1 MCVRSFLH
9 NFESEQSEA
18 HFEKHLMQQHG
29 VKSLQC
35 GFCQFKIRKK
45 GSRETLRRMMDQH
58 IIENHYSSVEANEIS
73 SPKQSVD
80 RVKKMALKQD
90 RTVSHSEKSMER
102 FKVKIVTQGKYLNRS
117 LIFHIEDTLADKH
130 YETYLNCVNS
140 KSFNLR

>member
-1 MCVRSFLH
+1 
-9 NFESEQSEA
+9 
-18 HFEKHLMQQHG
+18 MQQHG

-35 GFCQFKIRKK
+35 DVCQFKIRKK
-45 GSRETLRRMMDQH
+45 GSRETLRKMMDQH

-73 SPKQSVD
+73 LPKQLVD
-80 RVKKMALKQD
+80 RPKNMALKQD

-102 FKVKIVTQGKYLNRS
+102 LKVKIVTQGKYLNRS

-130 YETYLNCVNS
+130 YETYLSSVNS